1 MLLFAAAI
9 QVRLNVIL
17 YYFPGGYKPNRRLTH
32 GGLLNRIR
40 SYSLTDS
47 LKPRLGID
55 LIGQQY
61 LPARLCH
68 DARVTSHKL

>member
-32 GGLLNRIR
+32 GGLLYIAE
-40 SYSLTDS
+40 T
-47 LKPRLGID
+47 
-55 LIGQQY
+55 
-61 LPARLCH
+61 
-68 DARVTSHKL
+68 RVIQLESPL